1 MAEFFIRRPIV
12 AMVIAI
18 LTIIVGLVALKRLPI
33 SEYPP
38 VSPTMIQVT
47 TTYRGAA
54 AEAVMES
61 VATPIESK
69 VNGVDKLLYIQSYS
83 SNDGKLTLNTYFDVG
98 TDVDIMQVN
107 TQNRVGQAEA
117 QLPDAVKK
125 EGVVVNRS
133 SPDILMVVALS
144 SPKGTYDAIFLGN
157 YCDINLVDAIKR
169 VRGVGDVKNFTA
181 QDYTMRIWLR
191 PDRLASLA
199 ITPSDIQ
206 NAIKEQNA
214 QSPAGR
220 IGAEPAPPGQQT
232 QFNVRTL
239 GLLKDPK
246 EFAEIIVRS
255 NPDGSQVKIKDVG
268 RVELGAQTY
277 DLRARLNKAPA
288 GAIGIYLAPGANA
301 LETADNVRKILASA
315 KERFPPDM
323 DYDITLD
330 STLPIKASMNEIV
343 HTLFEAIILVL
354 IVVFIFL
361 QSFRATIIPMCTVPV
376 SLLGAFI
383 LFPVLGFSVNVLTM
397 FGLVLAIGI
406 VVDDAIVVVEAV
418 QHHIEH
424 GLTPVDATRQAM
436 KEVSGPVVAIGLVLC
451 AVFVPV
457 AFMGGVT
464 GQLYRQFALTI
475 AVAVVFSVINALTLS
490 PALAAMLLRKPKP
503 GRGPIS
509 KFFKWFNRTFERMS
523 SGYGSI
529 VGGIARKAA
538 RSMLLLVAVVAGIWI
553 IGKFVPGGFIPD
565 EDKGYMF
572 VAVQLP
578 EGASLQRT
586 DATLKQIESI
596 VGSTEGVRSSVAIAG
611 MNILNSLNFPNSALM
626 FIGLKPWEERK
637 APELHASALA
647 REWTKKFAAIPG
659 AKAFAF
665 GPPPLPGYGN
675 VSGFTVQLQDRT
687 GGSIKQ
693 LAGYLQQFMADVAK
707 RPEIGRV
714 SATFD
719 PASPQVKVEL
729 DREKA
734 RTLGV
739 PVDMVFATLQTYLSG
754 LYVND
759 FVRFGRVYKVFL
771 QAEAQYTDKPGDIGQ
786 FYVRNNEGKMVPL
799 STMVTVSKMTGPNF
813 VTRFNLYNA
822 AEIMG
827 APAPGYS
834 SGQAMKAIE
843 EVMKTM
849 PPETGYEW
857 SGLTLQEKKSEG
869 QAPIIFGMAVLI
881 VFLLLAAQY
890 ESWGLPFSVL
900 LATPTVVLGTLIGMW
915 VRGFDLNVYAQIG
928 LVMLIGLSAKNAI
941 LIVEFAKM
949 RREEG
954 NEILASA
961 VEGSKLRLRPILMTS
976 FAFRFATSS
985 CSGLLSAGRNPPNPY
1000 KLSPL
1005 AQSRKEER
1013 IDEVRSSKFEVRNR
1027 KSEFSH
1033 GWASMDRTDISF
1045 GCVCWVDGLQ
1055 SWTGLQASAGKY
1067 ASELQDGRIGHES
1080 FGRAEIAR
1088 RSRLVGGV
1096 SGSSTLAVYR

>member
-1 MAEFFIRRPIV
+1 HHPGTSTNRPHQCAKGLTAMADFFIRRPIV
-12 AMVIAI
+12 AIVIAI
-18 LTIIVGLVALKRLPI
+18 LTVIVGLVSLKRLPI

-38 VSPTMIQVT
+38 VSPTLIQVT

-54 AEAVMES
+54 AQAVMES

-69 VNGVDKLLYIQSYS
+69 VNGVDKLLYLQSYN
-83 SNDGKLTLNTYFDVG
+83 SNDGKLTLNVYFDVG

-107 TQNRVGQAEA
+107 AQNRVGQAEA

-144 SPKGTYDAIFLGN
+144 SPKKTYDAVFLGN

-181 QDYTMRIWLR
+181 QDYTMRIWLDPER
-191 PDRLASLA
+191 RASLG
-199 ITPSDIQ
+199 ITPSDIK
-206 NAIKEQNA
+206 NALNEQNA

-220 IGAEPAPPGQQT
+220 VGAEPAPPGQQST
-232 QFNVRTL
+232 FNVRTL

-277 DLRARLNKAPA
+277 DLRARLNGAPA

-301 LETADNVRKILASA
+301 IETANNVRKILEDA
-315 KERFPPDM
+315 KTRFPPDM

-330 STLPIKASMNEIV
+330 STLPIQASMHEIV
-343 HTLFEAIILVL
+343 HTLFEAVILVL
-354 IVVFIFL
+354 IVVYVFL
-361 QSFRATIIPMCTVPV
+361 QSLRATIIPMCTVPV

-383 LFPVLGFSVNVLTM
+383 MFPVLGFSVNVLTM

-424 GLTPVDATRQAM
+424 GLSPVDATRQAM

-464 GQLYRQFALTI
+464 GQLYKQFALTI

-490 PALAAMLLRKPKP
+490 PALSAMLLKKPKP
-503 GRGPIS
+503 GRGPIA
-509 KFFKWFNRTFERMS
+509 KFFKWFNKVFDRTS
-523 SGYGSI
+523 QGYGNI
-529 VGGIARKAA
+529 VGIISRKAA
-538 RSMLLLVAVVAGIWI
+538 RSMLLLVAVVAGIWL

-565 EDKGYMF
+565 EGKGYLF
-572 VAVQLP
+572 VAIQLP

-586 DATLKQIESI
+586 DEVLKQVEGI
-596 VGSTEGVRSSVAIAG
+596 VEHTEGVRSAVGLAG

-626 FIGLKPWEERK
+626 FVGLKPWKERK
-637 APELHASALA
+637 DPSQHASALA
-647 REWTKKFAAIPG
+647 KEWTKKFAAIPG
-659 AKAFAF
+659 ATAFAF

-675 VSGFTVQLQDRT
+675 VSGFSMQLQDRS
-687 GGSIKQ
+687 GGSIDK
-693 LAGYLQQFMADVAK
+693 LAGYVQQLTAAAAK
-707 RPEIGRV
+707 RPEIGRI
-714 SATFD
+714 STTFN
-719 PASPQVKVEL
+719 PSTPQVKVEL

-771 QAEAQYTDKPGDIGQ
+771 QAEPQFTSKPSDIGQ
-786 FYVRNNEGKMVPL
+786 FYVRNNTGQMVPL
-799 STMVTVSKMTGPNF
+799 STLVKVGKMSGPNL

-822 AEIMG
+822 AEIIG
-827 APAPGYS
+827 ASAPGYS
-834 SGQAMKAIE
+834 SGQAIKAIE
-843 EVMKTM
+843 E
-849 PPETGYEW
+849 
-857 SGLTLQEKKSEG
+857 
-869 QAPIIFGMAVLI
+869 
-881 VFLLLAAQY
+881 
-890 ESWGLPFSVL
+890 
-900 LATPTVVLGTLIGMW
+900 
-915 VRGFDLNVYAQIG
+915 
-928 LVMLIGLSAKNAI
+928 
-941 LIVEFAKM
+941 
-949 RREEG
+949 
-954 NEILASA
+954 
-961 VEGSKLRLRPILMTS
+961 
-976 FAFRFATSS
+976 
-985 CSGLLSAGRNPPNPY
+985 
-1000 KLSPL
+1000 
-1005 AQSRKEER
+1005 
-1013 IDEVRSSKFEVRNR
+1013 
-1027 KSEFSH
+1027 
-1033 GWASMDRTDISF
+1033 
-1045 GCVCWVDGLQ
+1045 
-1055 SWTGLQASAGKY
+1055 
-1067 ASELQDGRIGHES
+1067 
-1080 FGRAEIAR
+1080 
-1088 RSRLVGGV
+1088 
-1096 SGSSTLAVYR
+1096 

>member
-18 LTIIVGLVALKRLPI
+18 LTVIVGLVSLKRLPI

-38 VSPTMIQVT
+38 VSPTMIQTT

-69 VNGVDKLLYIQSYS
+69 VNGVDKLLYIQSYNG
-83 SNDGKLTLNTYFDVG
+83 NDGKLTLNTYFDVG

-107 TQNRVGQAEA
+107 AQNRVGQAEA
-117 QLPDAVKK
+117 QLPNAVKK

-133 SPDILMVVALS
+133 SPDILMVVALG

-157 YCDINLVDAIKR
+157 YLDINLVDAIKR

-181 QDYTMRIWLR
+181 QDYTMRMWLR
-191 PDRLASLA
+191 PDRLASLR

-206 NAIKEQNA
+206 NALNEQNA

-220 IGAEPAPPGQQT
+220 IGAEPAPPGT
-232 QFNVRTL
+232 ESQFNVRAL

-246 EFAEIIVRS
+246 EFADIIVRS

-277 DLRARLNKAPA
+277 DLRARLNKSPA

-301 LETADNVRKILASA
+301 LETADNVKKILANA
-315 KERFPPDM
+315 KKRFPPDM

-330 STLPIKASMNEIV
+330 STLPIKASMDEIV
-343 HTLFEAIILVL
+343 HTLLEAVILVL
-354 IVVFIFL
+354 LVVYIFL

-376 SLLGAFI
+376 SLLGTFMV
-383 LFPVLGFSVNVLTM
+383 FPVLGFSVNVLTM

-424 GLTPVDATRQAM
+424 GKEPVEATKLAM

-464 GQLYRQFALTI
+464 GQLYSQFALTI

-490 PALAAMLLRKPKP
+490 PALSALLLKKPTP
-503 GRGPIS
+503 GRGPIA
-509 KFFKWFNRTFERMS
+509 KFFKGFNKTFDWLS
-523 SGYGSI
+523 THYGGI
-529 VGGIARKAA
+529 VGGLARKATF
-538 RSMLLLVAVVAGIWI
+538 SMLLLVAVVVGILLV
-553 IGKFVPGGFIPD
+553 GKHVPGGFIPD
-565 EDKGYMF
+565 EDKGYLF
-572 VAVQLP
+572 VSVQLP

-586 DATLKQIESI
+586 DETLKQIENI
-596 VGSTEGVRSSVAIAG
+596 VEHTEGVRSAVGIAG
-611 MNILNSLNFPNSALM
+611 MNILNSLNFPNAALM
-626 FIGLKPWEERK
+626 FVGLQPWEERK
-637 APELHASALA
+637 APQLHASALA
-647 REWTKKFAAIPG
+647 REWTKKFQAIPG
-659 AKAFAF
+659 ARAFAF

-675 VSGFTVQLQDRT
+675 VSGFTIQLQDRS
-687 GGSIKQ
+687 GGSIEQ
-693 LAGYLQQFMADVAK
+693 LAGYVKQLTTEVAK

-714 SATFD
+714 TTTFD
-719 PASPQVKVEL
+719 PGTPQVKVEL

-739 PVDMVFATLQTYLSG
+739 PINSVFATLQTYLSG

-771 QAEAQYTDKPGDIGQ
+771 QAEPQFTSTPQDIAD
-786 FYVRNNEGKMVPL
+786 FYVRNSGGQMLPL
-799 STMVTVSKMTGPNF
+799 STLVNISKMSGPNL

-822 AEIMG
+822 AEFMG

-834 SGQAMKAIE
+834 SGQAIKAIE

-849 PPETGYEW
+849 PSETGYEW

-869 QAPIIFGMAVLI
+869 QAPVIFGMAVLF

-890 ESWGLPFSVL
+890 ESWSLPFAVL
-900 LATPTVVLGTLIGMW
+900 LATPTVVLGTLVGMW
-915 VRGFDLNVYAQIG
+915 MRKYELNVYAQIG
-928 LVMLIGLSAKNAI
+928 LVMLIGLAAKNAI

-949 RREEG
+949 KRDEG
-954 NEILASA
+954 TEILDAA
-961 VEGSKLRLRPILMTS
+961 VQGSKLRLRPILMTA
-976 FAFRFATSS
+976 FAFILGSVPLMLATG
-985 CSGLLSAGRNPPNPY
+985 SGAASRSTMGTGVVYGMTIATVLGLFLIPVCYVFVQRIVEHGGKNPAPTTVPAGATPE
-1000 KLSPL
+1000 K
-1005 AQSRKEER
+1005 
-1013 IDEVRSSKFEVRNR
+1013 
-1027 KSEFSH
+1027 
-1033 GWASMDRTDISF
+1033 
-1045 GCVCWVDGLQ
+1045 
-1055 SWTGLQASAGKY
+1055 
-1067 ASELQDGRIGHES
+1067 
-1080 FGRAEIAR
+1080 
-1088 RSRLVGGV
+1088 GG
-1096 SGSSTLAVYR
+1096 AH

>member
-1 MAEFFIRRPIV
+1 MADFFIRRPIV
-12 AMVIAI
+12 AMVISI
-18 LTIIVGLVALKRLPI
+18 LTVIVGLVTLSRLPI

-69 VNGVDKLLYIQSYS
+69 VNGVDKLLYIQSFNA
-83 SNDGKLTLNTYFDVG
+83 NDGKLTLNVYFDVG

-107 TQNRVGQAEA
+107 AQNRVGQAEA
-117 QLPDAVKK
+117 QLPDAVKR

-133 SPDILMVVALS
+133 SPDILMVIALA

-157 YCDINLVDAIKR
+157 YCDINLVDGIKR
-169 VRGVGDVKNFTA
+169 VKGVGDVKNFTA
-181 QDYTMRIWLR
+181 QDYSMRIWLR
-191 PDRLASLA
+191 PDRLASLGV
-199 ITPSDIQ
+199 TPSDIQ

-220 IGAEPAPPGQQT
+220 IGAEPAPPGQEG
-232 QFNVRTL
+232 QFNVRAL

-246 EFAEIIVRS
+246 EFEEIIVRS
-255 NPDGSQVKIKDVG
+255 NPDGSQVKIRDVA

-277 DLRARLNKAPA
+277 DLRARLNGSPA

-301 LETADNVRKILASA
+301 LETAENVKKILAAA
-315 KERFPPDM
+315 KERFPADM

-330 STLPIKASMNEIV
+330 STLPIKASMESIV
-343 HTLFEAIILVL
+343 HTLFEAVILVL
-354 IVVFIFL
+354 IVVYVFL
-361 QSFRATIIPMCTVPV
+361 QSFRATIIPMLTVPV
-376 SLLGAFI
+376 SLLGAFMV
-383 LFPVLGFSVNVLTM
+383 FPLLGFSVNVLTM

-424 GLTPVDATRQAM
+424 GLTPVEATRQAM

-464 GQLYRQFALTI
+464 GQLYQQFALTI
-475 AVAVVFSVINALTLS
+475 AVSVVFSVINALTLS
-490 PALAAMLLRKPKP
+490 PALSAMLLRKPTP
-503 GRGPIS
+503 GRGPIA
-509 KFFKWFNRTFERMS
+509 KFFKGFNRFFDWLS
-523 SGYGSI
+523 NGYGNI
-529 VGGIARKAA
+529 VGHMARKAA
-538 RSMLLLVAVVAGIWI
+538 RSMILLVAVCVGIYLL
-553 IGKFVPGGFIPD
+553 GKVVPGGFIPD

-572 VAVQLP
+572 VAVELP

-586 DATLKQIESI
+586 DEVLKQVEAI
-596 VGSTEGVRSSVAIAG
+596 VGNTEGVRSSVGLAG
-611 MNILNSLNFPNSALM
+611 MNILNSLNFPNAALM
-626 FIGLKPWEERK
+626 FVGLKDWKERA
-637 APELHASALA
+637 APHLHSSAIA
-647 REWTKKFAAIPG
+647 REWNKKFYGIAG
-659 AKAFAF
+659 ARAFAF

-675 VSGFTVQLQDRT
+675 VSGFSMQLQDRT
-687 GGSIKQ
+687 GGSIDQ
-693 LAGYLQQFMADVAK
+693 LAGYLQQLQTAVAQ

-714 SATFD
+714 STTFNPAT
-719 PASPQVKVEL
+719 PQVKVEL

-739 PVDMVFATLQTYLSG
+739 PVDSVFATLQTYLSG

-771 QAEAQYTDKPGDIGQ
+771 QAEPQFTSKPNDIGQ
-786 FYVRNNEGKMVPL
+786 FYVRNNDGHMVPL
-799 STMVTVSKMTGPNF
+799 STLVRISTMSGPNF

-834 SGQAMKAIE
+834 SGQALHAIE

-849 PPETGYEW
+849 PAEVAYEW

-869 QAPIIFGMAVLI
+869 QAAVIFGMAVLF

-890 ESWGLPFSVL
+890 ESWGLPFAVL
-900 LATPTVVLGTLIGMW
+900 LATPTVVLGTMIGMW
-915 VRGFDLNVYAQIG
+915 VRSYDLNVYAQIG
-928 LVMLIGLSAKNAI
+928 LVMLIGLAAKNAI
-941 LIVEFAKM
+941 LIIEFAKM

-954 NEILASA
+954 KEIIDAA

-976 FAFRFATSS
+976 FAFI
-985 CSGLLSAGRNPPNPY
+985 L
-1000 KLSPL
+1000 
-1005 AQSRKEER
+1005 
-1013 IDEVRSSKFEVRNR
+1013 
-1027 KSEFSH
+1027 
-1033 GWASMDRTDISF
+1033 
-1045 GCVCWVDGLQ
+1045 GCVPLM
-1055 SWTGLQASAGKY
+1055 LA
-1067 ASELQDGRIGHES
+1067 
-1080 FGRAEIAR
+1080 
-1088 RSRLVGGV
+1088 
-1096 SGSSTLAVYR
+1096 SGSGAASRSTMGTGVVYGMTIATAVGLFIIPVCYVFVQRIVERSGKKKPVEAGAATAAAVAEKGGAH

>member
-1 MAEFFIRRPIV
+1 MADFFIRRPIV

-18 LTIIVGLVALKRLPI
+18 LTVIVGAISLTRLPI

-38 VSPTMIQVT
+38 VSPTLIQVT

-69 VNGVDKLLYIQSYS
+69 VNGVDKLLYLQSYNA
-83 SNDGKLTLNTYFDVG
+83 NDGKLTLNTYFDVG

-133 SPDILMVVALS
+133 SPDILMVVALA
-144 SPKGTYDAIFLGN
+144 SPKGSYDAIFLGN

-191 PDRLASLA
+191 PDRLASLG

-206 NAIKEQNA
+206 NAVQEQNA
-214 QSPAGR
+214 QAPAGR
-220 IGAEPAPPGQQT
+220 IGAEPAPPGQES
-232 QFNVRTL
+232 QFNVRAA

-246 EFAEIIVRS
+246 EFEDIIVRA
-255 NPDGSQVKIKDVG
+255 NPDGSQVKVRDVG

-277 DLRARLNKAPA
+277 DLRARLNKSPA

-301 LETADNVRKILASA
+301 LQTADNVKKILEDA
-315 KERFPPDM
+315 KQRFPPDM

-330 STLPIKASMNEIV
+330 STLPIKASMHEIV
-343 HTLFEAIILVL
+343 KTLEEAVILVL
-354 IVVFIFL
+354 LVVYIFL

-383 LFPVLGFSVNVLTM
+383 MFPVLGFSVNVLTM

-418 QHHIEH
+418 QHHLEH
-424 GLTPVDATRQAM
+424 GKEPVEATKLAM

-464 GQLYRQFALTI
+464 GQLYSQFALTI

-490 PALAAMLLRKPKP
+490 PALSALLLKKPTP
-503 GRGPIS
+503 GRGPIAA
-509 KFFKWFNRTFERMS
+509 FFKLFNRGFDWLSTN
-523 SGYGSI
+523 YGNV
-529 VGGIARKAA
+529 VGGLARKAT
-538 RSMLLLVAVVAGIWI
+538 RSMLLLVIVMVGIWLV
-553 IGKFVPGGFIPD
+553 GKVVPGGFIPD
-565 EDKGYMF
+565 EDKGYLF

-586 DATLKQIESI
+586 DDALKQVEEII
-596 VGSTEGVRSSVAIAG
+596 GKTEGVKSAVGLAG
-611 MNILNSLNFPNSALM
+611 MNIMNSLNFPNSALM
-626 FIGLKPWEERK
+626 FVGLKPWEERK
-637 APELHASALA
+637 GAGLHSSEIA
-647 REWTKKFAAIPG
+647 REWNKKFYSIPG
-659 AKAFAF
+659 ARAFAF

-675 VSGFTVQLQDRT
+675 VSGFTMQLQDRS
-687 GGSIKQ
+687 GGSIQQ
-693 LAGYLQQFMADVAK
+693 LAGYVQQLTAAVAK
-707 RPEIGRV
+707 RPEIGRI
-714 SATFD
+714 STTFD
-719 PASPQVKVEL
+719 PATPQVKVQL

-739 PVDMVFATLQTYLSG
+739 PVNTIFQTLQAYLSG

-771 QAEAQYTDKPGDIGQ
+771 QAEAKFTDKPDDIGQ
-786 FYVRNNEGKMVPL
+786 FYVRNNGGQMVPL
-799 STMVTVSKMTGPNF
+799 NTLVTVSKMSGPNF

-834 SGQAMKAIE
+834 SGQAIKAIE

-849 PPETGYEW
+849 PSETGYEW

-869 QAPIIFGMAVLI
+869 QAPIIFGMAVLF

-890 ESWGLPFSVL
+890 ESWSLPFAVL
-900 LATPTVVLGTLIGMW
+900 LATPTVVLGTMVGML
-915 VRGFDLNVYAQIG
+915 VRHYDLNVYAQIG
-928 LVMLIGLSAKNAI
+928 LIMLIGLSAKNAI

-954 NEILASA
+954 KEILDAA
-961 VEGSKLRLRPILMTS
+961 VEGSRLRLRPILMTS
-976 FAFRFATSS
+976 FAFILGCVPLMLAKGSGAAARSTMGTGVVYGMTIATAV
-985 CSGLLSAGRNPPNPY
+985 GLFIIPVCYVFVQRLSERGAKPKPAQKPSAGANP
-1000 KLSPL
+1000 
-1005 AQSRKEER
+1005 AE
-1013 IDEVRSSKFEVRNR
+1013 
-1027 KSEFSH
+1027 
-1033 GWASMDRTDISF
+1033 
-1045 GCVCWVDGLQ
+1045 
-1055 SWTGLQASAGKY
+1055 AG
-1067 ASELQDGRIGHES
+1067 AH
-1080 FGRAEIAR
+1080 
-1088 RSRLVGGV
+1088 
-1096 SGSSTLAVYR
+1096 

>member
-1 MAEFFIRRPIV
+1 MADFFIRRPIV

-18 LTIIVGLVALKRLPI
+18 LTVIVGLITLKRLPI

-69 VNGVDKLLYIQSYS
+69 VNGVDKLLYIQSYNA
-83 SNDGKLTLNTYFDVG
+83 NDGKLTLNTYFDVG

-133 SPDILMVVALS
+133 SPDILMVVALY

-169 VRGVGDVKNFTA
+169 VKGVGDVKNFTA
-181 QDYTMRIWLR
+181 QDYTMRVWLR
-191 PDRLASLA
+191 PDRLANLG
-199 ITPSDIQ
+199 ITPQDIQ

-220 IGAEPAPPGQQT
+220 IGAEPAPPGQQN
-232 QFNVRTL
+232 QFSVRTL

-246 EFAEIIVRS
+246 EFAEIIIRS

-277 DLRARLNKAPA
+277 DLRARLNKSPA

-301 LETADNVRKILASA
+301 LETADNVKKILANA
-315 KERFPPDM
+315 KTRFLADM

-343 HTLFEAIILVL
+343 HTLFEAVILL
-354 IVVFIFL
+354 LVVVYVFL
-361 QSFRATIIPMCTVPV
+361 QSFRSTIIPMCTVPV

-383 LFPVLGFSVNVLTM
+383 MFPVLGFSVNVLTM

-418 QHHIEH
+418 QDHIEH
-424 GLTPVDATRQAM
+424 GKDPVEATKLAM

-457 AFMGGVT
+457 AFMAGVT
-464 GQLYRQFALTI
+464 GQLYKQFALTI
-475 AVAVVFSVINALTLS
+475 AVSVVFSVINALTLS
-490 PALAAMLLRKPKP
+490 PALSAMLRKKPTP
-503 GRGPIS
+503 GRGPIA
-509 KFFKWFNRTFERMS
+509 KFFKWFNKSFDWLSTH
-523 SGYGSI
+523 YGHI
-529 VGGIARKAA
+529 VGGLARKATF
-538 RSMLLLVAVVAGIWI
+538 SMLLLVVVVVGIWL

-565 EDKGYMF
+565 EDKGYLF

-586 DATLKQIESI
+586 DEVLKQVETI
-596 VGSTEGVRSSVAIAG
+596 VGNTEGVRSAVGVAG
-611 MNILNSLNFPNSALM
+611 MNILNSLNFPNAALM
-626 FIGLKPWEERK
+626 FVGLKPWEERK
-637 APELHASALA
+637 AAELHASAIA
-647 REWTKKFAAIPG
+647 REWTKKFYALPG

-675 VSGFTVQLQDRT
+675 VSGFSMQLQDRS
-687 GGSIKQ
+687 GGTIEQ
-693 LAGYLQQFMADVAK
+693 LAGYVKQLTEAVSK
-707 RPEIGRV
+707 RPELSRLNI
-714 SATFD
+714 SFD
-719 PASPQVKVEL
+719 PATPQVKVEL

-739 PVDMVFATLQTYLSG
+739 TVDEVFSTLQTYLSG

-771 QAEAQYTDKPGDIGQ
+771 QAEPEFTDKPDDIGQ
-786 FYVRNNEGKMVPL
+786 FYVRNKDGQMVPL
-799 STMVTVSKMTGPNF
+799 STLVNISKMTGPNF

-822 AEIMG
+822 VEI
-827 APAPGYS
+827 
-834 SGQAMKAIE
+834 I
-843 EVMKTM
+843 
-849 PPETGYEW
+849 
-857 SGLTLQEKKSEG
+857 
-869 QAPIIFGMAVLI
+869 
-881 VFLLLAAQY
+881 
-890 ESWGLPFSVL
+890 
-900 LATPTVVLGTLIGMW
+900 
-915 VRGFDLNVYAQIG
+915 
-928 LVMLIGLSAKNAI
+928 
-941 LIVEFAKM
+941 
-949 RREEG
+949 
-954 NEILASA
+954 
-961 VEGSKLRLRPILMTS
+961 
-976 FAFRFATSS
+976 
-985 CSGLLSAGRNPPNPY
+985 
-1000 KLSPL
+1000 
-1005 AQSRKEER
+1005 
-1013 IDEVRSSKFEVRNR
+1013 
-1027 KSEFSH
+1027 
-1033 GWASMDRTDISF
+1033 
-1045 GCVCWVDGLQ
+1045 
-1055 SWTGLQASAGKY
+1055 
-1067 ASELQDGRIGHES
+1067 
-1080 FGRAEIAR
+1080 
-1088 RSRLVGGV
+1088 
-1096 SGSSTLAVYR
+1096 

>member
-1 MAEFFIRRPIV
+1 MADFFIRRPIV

-18 LTIIVGLVALKRLPI
+18 LTVIVGLINLKGLPI
-33 SEYPP
+33 SEYPS

-47 TTYRGAA
+47 STYRGAA
-54 AEAVMES
+54 AESVMES

-69 VNGVDKLLYIQSYS
+69 VNGVDKLLYMQSFN
-83 SNDGKLTLNTYFDVG
+83 SNDGKLTLNVYFDVG

-181 QDYTMRIWLR
+181 QDYSMRIWLK
-191 PDRLASLA
+191 PDKLASLG
-199 ITPSDIQ
+199 ITPQDIS

-214 QSPAGR
+214 QSPSGR
-220 IGAEPAPPGQQT
+220 IGAEPAPPGQES

-246 EFAEIIVRS
+246 EFEDIIIRS

-277 DLRARLNKAPA
+277 DLRARLNQSPA

-301 LETADNVRKILASA
+301 LETADNVKKILAAA
-315 KERFPPDM
+315 KERFPADM

-330 STLPIKASMNEIV
+330 TTLPVKASMEEIIK
-343 HTLFEAIILVL
+343 TLEEAVFLVL
-354 IVVFIFL
+354 LVVYIFL

-383 LFPVLGFSVNVLTM
+383 MFPVLGFSVNVLTM

-424 GLTPVDATRQAM
+424 GMTPVEATRQAM

-457 AFMGGVT
+457 AGMGGVT
-464 GQLYRQFALTI
+464 GQLYKQFALTI

-490 PALAAMLLRKPKP
+490 PALSAMLLKKPTP
-503 GRGPIS
+503 GRGPIAI
-509 KFFKWFNRTFERMS
+509 FFKGFNKLFDWLSNR
-523 SGYGSI
+523 YGNI
-529 VGGIARKAA
+529 VGGLARKAT
-538 RSMLLLVAVVAGIWI
+538 RSMLLLVAVVVGIWMI
-553 IGKFVPGGFIPD
+553 SKVVPGGFIPD
-565 EDKGYMF
+565 EDKGYLF
-572 VAVQLP
+572 VALELP
-578 EGASLQRT
+578 EGSSLQRS
-586 DATLKQIESI
+586 DEVLKQVEDI
-596 VGSTEGVRSSVAIAG
+596 VDSTDGVRSAVALAG
-611 MNILNSLNFPNSALM
+611 MNILNSLNVPNAALM
-626 FIGLKPWEERK
+626 FVGLKPWEERK
-637 APELHASALA
+637 SPDLHASAIA
-647 REWTKKFAAIPG
+647 REWNKKFYTIPG
-659 AKAFAF
+659 ARVFAF

-675 VSGFTVQLQDRT
+675 VSGFTMQLQDRS
-687 GGSIKQ
+687 GGSIDQLAVYVKQ
-693 LAGYLQQFMADVAK
+693 LIEEVSK
-707 RPEIGRV
+707 RPEIGRI
-714 SATFD
+714 STTFN
-719 PASPQVKVEL
+719 PSTPQVKVEL

-739 PVDMVFATLQTYLSG
+739 PVDSVFQTLQTYLSG

-759 FVRFGRVYKVFL
+759 FVKFGKVYKVFL
-771 QAEAQYTDKPGDIGQ
+771 QAEPEFTNKPDDIGQ
-786 FYVRNNEGKMVPL
+786 FYVQNNDGQMVPL
-799 STMVTVSKMTGPNF
+799 STLIKVSQMSGPNL

-822 AEIMG
+822 AEMMG

-834 SGQAMKAIE
+834 SGQAIKAIE

-849 PPETGYEW
+849 PSETGYEW

-869 QAPIIFGMAVLI
+869 QAPIIFGMAVLF

-890 ESWGLPFSVL
+890 ESWGLPFAVL
-900 LATPTVVLGTLIGMW
+900 LATPTVVLGTLTGMA
-915 VRGFDLNVYAQIG
+915 VRHFDLNVYAQIG
-928 LVMLIGLSAKNAI
+928 LVMLIGLAAKNAI

-949 RREEG
+949 KREEG
-954 NEILASA
+954 VEIVDAA
-961 VEGSKLRLRPILMTS
+961 MEGSRLRLRPILMTS
-976 FAFRFATSS
+976 FAFI
-985 CSGLLSAGRNPPNPY
+985 L
-1000 KLSPL
+1000 
-1005 AQSRKEER
+1005 
-1013 IDEVRSSKFEVRNR
+1013 
-1027 KSEFSH
+1027 
-1033 GWASMDRTDISF
+1033 
-1045 GCVCWVDGLQ
+1045 GCVPLMLATGSGAAARSTMGTGVVYGMTISTAVGLFIIPVCYVFVQ
-1055 SWTGLQASAGKY
+1055 RIVERGGKKKPIP
-1067 ASELQDGRIGHES
+1067 AVPAAEKGGH
-1080 FGRAEIAR
+1080 
-1088 RSRLVGGV
+1088 
-1096 SGSSTLAVYR
+1096 